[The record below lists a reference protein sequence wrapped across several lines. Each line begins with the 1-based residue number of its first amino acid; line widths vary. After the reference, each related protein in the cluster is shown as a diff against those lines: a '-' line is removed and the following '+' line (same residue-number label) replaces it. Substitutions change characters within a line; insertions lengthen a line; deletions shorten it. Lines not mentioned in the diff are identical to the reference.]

1 LLTLEVVSLLLVLM
15 KDKAIKI
22 RKKDLYEY
30 IIGEAGYHPIEVALD
45 ENYLFNER
53 YEIFDAFIYD
63 CALKK
68 KIVQGVDY
76 INFVKEVDKL
86 RQMKLSGKDISKRE
100 TISMCIELYE
110 IAPKTVLIDDS
121 SVLDL
126 PDLPT
131 PNAQKIKEVFGLE
144 DIDTSKFAD
153 FKMTEEDH
161 ALQEYEKQKKELF
174 EGLEENE

>member
-1 LLTLEVVSLLLVLM
+1 MLTLGVESLLLVLM

-22 RKKDLYEY
+22 RKQDLYEY
-30 IIGEAGYHPIEVALD
+30 IIGEAGYHPIEAALD
-45 ENYLFNER
+45 ENYLLNER

-68 KIVQGVDY
+68 KIVQDVDY

-86 RQMKLSGKDISKRE
+86 RQIILGGKQISKRE
-100 TISMCIELYE
+100 IVSLCIELHE
-110 IAPKTVLIDDS
+110 IAPKTVLVDDS
-121 SVLDL
+121 LVLDL

-131 PNAQKIKEVFGLE
+131 PNAQKIKEVFGL
-144 DIDTSKFAD
+144 DGDTPKFAD
-153 FKMTEEDH
+153 FKKSEEDH
-161 ALQEYEKQKKELF
+161 ALEEYEKQKKELF